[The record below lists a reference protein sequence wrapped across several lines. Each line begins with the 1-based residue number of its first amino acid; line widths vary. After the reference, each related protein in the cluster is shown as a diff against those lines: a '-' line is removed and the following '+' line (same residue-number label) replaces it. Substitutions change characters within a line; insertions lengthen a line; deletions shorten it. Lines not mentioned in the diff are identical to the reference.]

1 LNKKIRKII
10 NMKKLSIY
18 KQSQK
23 KYKTNIK
30 KKYKI
35 IKIREVIKIMI
46 NKNNKNKDQI
56 TIIHKIIKEEIN
68 LIMKEIKEIMKKTI
82 IIKSN
87 HKITI
92 IIKINVI

>member
-1 LNKKIRKII
+1 
-10 NMKKLSIY
+10 MKKLNIY

-46 NKNNKNKDQI
+46 DKNNKNKDQI

-68 LIMKEIKEIMKKTI
+68 LIMKKIKEIMKKTI

>member
-1 LNKKIRKII
+1 
-10 NMKKLSIY
+10 MKKLSIY